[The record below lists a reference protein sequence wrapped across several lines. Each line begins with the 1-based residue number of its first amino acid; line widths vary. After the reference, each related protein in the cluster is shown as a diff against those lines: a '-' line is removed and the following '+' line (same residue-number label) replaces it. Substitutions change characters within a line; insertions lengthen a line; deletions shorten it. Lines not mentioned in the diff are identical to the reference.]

1 MNCLLRLCRMIPA
14 KHFLSV
20 MALLLP
26 ITVEAEDINE
36 ELLTAGRK
44 GDAEAVKALLAK
56 GADVNA
62 KTRYG
67 ATALSYAADRGHL
80 EVVKLLL
87 DHGANVNVKDSFYG
101 ETPLGW
107 AAYRGHTEIVKLLL
121 NKGAEATAGALMTG
135 VELGHTEIVKA
146 VLEKGGVGADT
157 LSATLETAIKSG
169 RTEIVQLLKKAGA
182 LAPPK
187 TDFQVDP
194 EILKSYTGVY
204 SKKQEEAPLTITLR
218 DGKLVGEMEGNSSP
232 LGAIDP
238 VTFKALEFGGIT
250 LSFITEGGRVTGL
263 KFKDGEEISIF
274 RRVEGK

>member
-1 MNCLLRLCRMIPA
+1 VNCLLRLCRIIPA
-14 KHFLSV
+14 KHFLPV
-20 MALLLP
+20 IALLLP

-36 ELLTAGRK
+36 ELLTAGRR
-44 GDAEAVKALLAK
+44 GDAQAVNALLAK

-67 ATALSYAADRGHL
+67 ATALSYAADKGHL

-87 DHGANVNVKDSFYG
+87 DHGANVNAKDTFYG

-107 AAYRGHTEIVKLLL
+107 AAYRGHTQIVKLLL
-121 NKGAEATAGALMTG
+121 DKGAEAKAGALMTG
-135 VELGHTEIVKA
+135 VELGHTDIVKA

-157 LSATLETAIKSG
+157 LSSALETATKSG
-169 RTEIVQLLKKAGA
+169 RTEIAQLLKKAGA
-182 LAPPK
+182 IAPPK
-187 TDFQVDP
+187 ADFQVDA
-194 EILKSYTGVY
+194 EILKTYAGVY
-204 SKKQEEAPLTITLR
+204 KKQEEGQLTITLKE
-218 DGKLVGEMEGNSSP
+218 GKLVGEMEGYTSP
-232 LGAIDP
+232 LGAIDQ

-250 LSFITEGGRVTGL
+250 FTFIVEGGRVTGV